1 MKIRVRALA
10 NLREIIGGLSI
21 IEVEY
26 SITVRR
32 LIDLLSEKIG
42 PHVRDLILDNLGSS
56 LLPYIKIFVNGRD
69 IEFLKGLDTVL
80 MDGDEVVIIP
90 PAGGG

>member
-1 MKIRVRALA
+1 MKISIRALA
-10 NLREIIGGLSI
+10 NLREIIGGLNI
-21 IEVEY
+21 IEVEG
-26 SITVRR
+26 SITVRH

-42 PHVRDLILDNLGSS
+42 PHVRDLILGSSGSS

-80 MDGDEVVIIP
+80 MDGDEVVVVP